1 MKKMHKIMRLI
12 VVSLTINLIGIE
24 TLCAQDI
31 HGRIEVANNSI
42 TVHKQNTDFVKLPQL
57 VGSHS
62 ATDANTK
69 ELVAD
74 NLLVQTETSPSLMPV
89 PNSPKVS
96 ENAVN
101 NKAIAQIT
109 SVSQLSDVQ
118 PTDWAY
124 QALQSLVERYGVI
137 AGYSNSTFRGNRSL
151 TRYEFAAG
159 LNAALNRLNELI
171 AAGTADLVRQ
181 EDLATLQKLQQEFA
195 TELATLRGRIDTL
208 EARSAILEEQQFSTT
223 TKLNAQIITAVSDT
237 FGNRVG
243 GDRDESQTYFADRGR
258 LNFESSF
265 TGKDLLRVRLEFGN
279 FLNSNGTS
287 QIASVTGTG
296 MTRLNFDTDSNNDVS
311 IPHVRYY
318 FPVSDSVSFVVGP
331 TGIGYT
337 DITDTV
343 TPASIADDGNGVP
356 SLFGQYSPLFRRGG
370 GGAAVNWYIKKDLVL
385 TLGYLADNANLPFEK
400 NGVFN
405 GGYNALAH
413 LVYYGKQGAVGI
425 AYSHSYTPGGK
436 VGLTGGTGSILAS
449 SPFGNSIATSGNIV
463 GAQGYYRFSPQFQ
476 IHAWGGYIWATAE
489 NSGFSEISNGRGGTD
504 SLFVNN
510 GDNANLWYGAIGVS
524 FPDVGGKGNLPGIL
538 FGVPPRVSS
547 SDVRKEGDNAYHI
560 EAFYR
565 WRLNDNISVTPGFWV
580 ILNPENNSRNDT
592 QYVGVLRTT
601 FDF

>member
-1 MKKMHKIMRLI
+1 MFKLLQHCSLI
-12 VVSLTINLIGIE
+12 CSSLPGTGIFWL
-24 TLCAQDI
+24 T
-31 HGRIEVANNSI
+31 
-42 TVHKQNTDFVKLPQL
+42 
-57 VGSHS
+57 
-62 ATDANTK
+62 
-69 ELVAD
+69 
-74 NLLVQTETSPSLMPV
+74 
-89 PNSPKVS
+89 
-96 ENAVN
+96 NAP
-101 NKAIAQIT
+101 AIAQNNSSLINSKNPMGQVN

-137 AGYSNSTFRGNRSL
+137 AGYPNGTFRGNRSL

-159 LNAALNRLNELI
+159 LNTALNRLNELI
-171 AAGTADLVRQ
+171 ATGTADLVRQ

-195 TELATLRGRIDTL
+195 TELATLGGRVDTL
-208 EARSAILEEQQFSTT
+208 EARSANLEEQQFSTT

-237 FGNRVG
+237 FGPRVG
-243 GDRDESQTYFADRGR
+243 GDDDESQAYFANRGR
-258 LNFESSF
+258 LNLESSF

-279 FLNSNGTS
+279 FLNPDGTS
-287 QIASVTGTG
+287 QIASVTGTR
-296 MTRLNFDTDSNNDVS
+296 MTRLNFDTNINNDVF

-318 FPVSDSVSFVVGP
+318 FPVSGSVSFVVGP

-356 SLFGQYSPLFRRGG
+356 SLFGEYSPLFRRGG
-370 GGAAVNWYIKKDLVL
+370 GGGAVNWYIKKNLVL
-385 TLGYLADNANLPFEK
+385 TLGYLADNANLPSEK

-405 GGYNALAH
+405 GGYNELAH
-413 LVYYGKQGAVGI
+413 LVYYGKQGSVGI

-436 VGLTGGTGSILAS
+436 VNLTGATGSFLAG
-449 SPFGNSIATSGNIV
+449 SPFGNLIATSGNII

-489 NSGFSEISNGRGGTD
+489 KSGLSDISNGTGGTD
-504 SLFVNN
+504 SLLVNK

-538 FGVPPRVSS
+538 VGVPPHVSS

>member
-1 MKKMHKIMRLI
+1 MRLI

-137 AGYSNSTFRGNRSL
+137 AGYSDGTFRGNRSL

-195 TELATLRGRIDTL
+195 TELAILRGRVDTL
-208 EARSAILEEQQFSTT
+208 EARSANLEEQQFSTT

-356 SLFGQYSPLFRRGG
+356 SLFGQSSPLFRRGG

-510 GDNANLWYGAIGVS
+510 GDNANLWYGALGVS